1 MGHSSMLLLV
11 TRRYGRFLH
20 ESYRQAQYVQA
31 AKILMASEDASDQLL
46 AREIADRFD
55 FERPRPPPPERDPL
69 RRTGTDEL
77 ER

>member
-1 MGHSSMLLLV
+1 
-11 TRRYGRFLH
+11 
-20 ESYRQAQYVQA
+20 
-31 AKILMASEDASDQLL
+31 MASEDASDRLL

-55 FERPRPPPPERDPL
+55 FERPMPPPERGPF